1 MNVDFAVEDIE
12 VFLLIV
18 VRISGFIYTAPLFSL
33 ASIPRKVKAGLSI
46 FMALVIFSTFR
57 GVQLNYVGIIG
68 YAVLIIREL
77 ITGILIGFSASM
89 CIYILNFAG
98 QMIDMEIGFSMVNE
112 LNPVAKIQT
121 TITANLYTYL
131 VMLVM
136 LLSDFHLHLIK
147 AVLDT
152 FKLIPLGKSVFKSG
166 LYDNVVQFM
175 SDYFIIG
182 FRIIL
187 PVFTTILIVNI
198 VLGILAKVA
207 PQMNMF
213 VIGMQLKVFVGLF
226 VLFFVIAL
234 LPQITDFLFSEMKTI
249 IQQIVQ
255 NLIE

>member
-234 LPQITDFLFSEMKTI
+234 LPQVTDFLFSEMKTI

>member
-57 GVQLNYVGIIG
+57 DVQLNYVGIIG

-147 AVLDT
+147 AILDT

-234 LPQITDFLFSEMKTI
+234 LPQVTDFLFSEMKTI

>member
-147 AVLDT
+147 AILDT

-234 LPQITDFLFSEMKTI
+234 LPQVTDFLFSEMKTI

>member
-18 VRISGFIYTAPLFSL
+18 VRISGFIFTAPLFSL
-33 ASIPRKVKAGLSI
+33 GSIPRKVKAGLSI
-46 FMALVIFSTFR
+46 FMALVIFSTFQ
-57 GVQLNYVGIIG
+57 GVQLNYVGVIG
-68 YAVLIIREL
+68 YAVLIAREL

-121 TITANLYTYL
+121 TITSNLYTYL
-131 VMLVM
+131 VMLIM

-147 AVLDT
+147 AILDT
-152 FKLIPLGKSVFKSG
+152 FKLIPLGKTVFKSG

-175 SDYFIIG
+175 ADYFIIG

-226 VLFFVIAL
+226 ILFFVIAL
-234 LPQITDFLFSEMKTI
+234 LPQVTDFLFSEMKTI